1 MTEFNNNDIHSL
13 DELTEPSI
21 PDIKTL
27 KFHKVHASYLSI
39 VLISLFIPLP
49 IFIIINACLILFIDN
64 FMWQFSPVFW
74 LLYLCFVLWNIAY
87 VKSLK
92 FALRE
97 HDISLYSGVL
107 FKQTIIQP
115 YTRLQHIEITRGP
128 LERHKNLASLA
139 LFSAGGANHA
149 LEIKGL
155 LEEDAEK
162 IKQFILKHKDLKN
175 G

>member
-1 MTEFNNNDIHSL
+1 MSAFNNHNVQTL
-13 DELTEPSI
+13 DELTEPTI

-27 KFHKVHASYLSI
+27 KFHKVHGNYLTI
-39 VLISLFIPLP
+39 VLMSLFIPLP
-49 IFIIINACLILFIDN
+49 IFIAINASLIIFVEPFL
-64 FMWQFSPVFW
+64 WWFSFAFW
-74 LLYLCFVLWNIAY
+74 ALYLGLAIWNIAY

-97 HDISLYSGVL
+97 HDISLHSGVL
-107 FKQTIIQP
+107 FKKTIIQP
-115 YTRLQHIEITRGP
+115 YTRLQHIEIKRGP
-128 LERHKNLASLA
+128 LERYKKLASLA
-139 LFSAGGANHA
+139 LFSAGGSLHA

-155 LEEDAEK
+155 LEGDAEK